1 MGIQGVKGD
10 KGDPGT
16 SVPSGT
22 VIFLFSATPAPA
34 GYTLIGSFSQTV
46 DSTGGGKKQT
56 MQFNI
61 YQKN

>member
-1 MGIQGVKGD
+1 M
-10 KGDPGT
+10 
-16 SVPSGT
+16 
-22 VIFLFSATPAPA
+22 IFLFSATPAPA